1 MLTGQQTPDTG
12 VVEPGETVVFGTYDQ
27 MGMVLDDD
35 QRVMDFVKQ
44 RVLARDGSALAEAP
58 SEVMKLLKQFQFP
71 KERWNERILR
81 LSGGERRR
89 LQLLSVLTQRPNFLI
104 LDEPV
109 NDIFNCLYCMRRRFA
124 TTHTELSHTSIPDI
138 ASPYNLPK
146 TRFTTDCLQTN
157 DVDLDTLA
165 ALEGYLAEF
174 NGVLVIVSHDRF
186 FVDKV
191 TQHLFVFE
199 GDGVVKDYLGS
210 LSDYA
215 ECLIADEK

>member
-1 MLTGQQTPDTG
+1 MLTGQQTPDEG
-12 VVEPGETVVFGTYDQ
+12 LVEPGETVVFGCYDQ

-109 NDIFNCLYCMRRRFA
+109 STLFNCTVYDGNSPILTLNFR
-124 TTHTELSHTSIPDI
+124 THPSLI
-138 ASPYNLPK
+138 SPP
-146 TRFTTDCLQTN
+146 T
-157 DVDLDTLA
+157 VD
-165 ALEGYLAEF
+165 
-174 NGVLVIVSHDRF
+174 
-186 FVDKV
+186 
-191 TQHLFVFE
+191 Q
-199 GDGVVKDYLGS
+199 
-210 LSDYA
+210 
-215 ECLIADEK
+215 